1 MNKTYHDYDLY
12 AQQLVAASPN
22 ITINN
27 KMETDL
33 LSLTPYIYNEC
44 SANCRFCSEKL
55 VRNGKIVH
63 IQKVCEDYADK
74 LDIVLD
80 RLLNTPL
87 FISLSG
93 KETSESPELLKCI
106 LDCVDR
112 YEQKGGHVVGKVM
125 YSNMSGFVK
134 NMDGLL
140 HILKNRGIT
149 RIECSRHHYDEN
161 INQDIVRFK
170 KYQGNV
176 ELIQQNAVL
185 KDVIAR
191 VKQEIPI
198 RLVCVLQNSGIH
210 TVSEISNYIEFAQDM
225 GINDVV
231 FRELAMFGDSVERGA
246 TQQYIDDNRI
256 ETMNLL
262 EQLPENSYTL
272 KHIDKGYYYFSFS
285 YLYES
290 HTHIAFEMSDYEKMI
305 EHHSKIDGEKLNK
318 LIYYPNGMLC
328 KDWNMMEQLDWV

>member
-1 MNKTYHDYDLY
+1 M
-12 AQQLVAASPN
+12 
-22 ITINN
+22 
-27 KMETDL
+27 
-33 LSLTPYIYNEC
+33 
-44 SANCRFCSEKL
+44 
-55 VRNGKIVH
+55 
-63 IQKVCEDYADK
+63 
-74 LDIVLD
+74 
-80 RLLNTPL
+80 
-87 FISLSG
+87 
-93 KETSESPELLKCI
+93 
-106 LDCVDR
+106 
-112 YEQKGGHVVGKVM
+112 
-125 YSNMSGFVK
+125 
-134 NMDGLL
+134 
-140 HILKNRGIT
+140 
-149 RIECSRHHYDEN
+149 
-161 INQDIVRFK
+161 RFK

-256 ETMNLL
+256 ETMNLF

-305 EHHSKIDGEKLNK
+305 EHHSKIDE
-318 LIYYPNGMLC
+318 
-328 KDWNMMEQLDWV
+328 